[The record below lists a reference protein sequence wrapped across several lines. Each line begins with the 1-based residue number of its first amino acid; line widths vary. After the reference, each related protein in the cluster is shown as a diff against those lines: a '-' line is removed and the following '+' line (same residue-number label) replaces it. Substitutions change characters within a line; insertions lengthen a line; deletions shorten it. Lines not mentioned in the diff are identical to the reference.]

1 MLFLY
6 DHIGINA
13 IFQVKKCVDMEQIP
27 AVLPFRSRPIG
38 VLIRRVCSGF
48 QRRTIHSQQPVAP
61 EFLLRT
67 QMIREPVKQI
77 FERGWKQLLPL
88 LDESRCRWRI
98 NSPAEMPKQP
108 LPDALFIHRDDELN
122 QHSGRQRPFS
132 GKITVRLPRVPLRLF
147 HEPSDDGKEPLP
159 QYRYRIFHV
168 QPP

>member
-1 MLFLY
+1 MWLTN
-6 DHIGINA
+6 G
-13 IFQVKKCVDMEQIP
+13 
-27 AVLPFRSRPIG
+27 FR
-38 VLIRRVCSGF
+38 
-48 QRRTIHSQQPVAP
+48 RRTIRSQQPVAP

-88 LDESRCRWRI
+88 LDESRCRWRVD
-98 NSPAEMPKQP
+98 SPAEMPKQS

-132 GKITVRLPRVPLRLF
+132 GKIPTRLPRVPLRVF
-147 HEPSDDGKEPLP
+147 TDPPNDGKKPLP
-159 QYRYRIFHV
+159 QHRYRILHV